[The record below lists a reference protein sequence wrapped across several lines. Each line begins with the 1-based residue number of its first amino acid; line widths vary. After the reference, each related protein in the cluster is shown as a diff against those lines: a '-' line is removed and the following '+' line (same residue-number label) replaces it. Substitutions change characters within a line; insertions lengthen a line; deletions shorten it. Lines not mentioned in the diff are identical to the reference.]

1 MEWVNLPMDTCI
13 TRYTKEPQSVG
24 FLITSLNL
32 GKAMKGTM
40 LQKYCKPPEK
50 QIFDKKEIIE
60 WRKLSIHMDT
70 ANTRYTKD
78 PESLN
83 SLVTTLNLRK
93 AMKRRLLKRFKL
105 HEKQNFYKS

>member
-1 MEWVNLPMDTCI
+1 MDTCI

-60 WRKLSIHMDT
+60 
-70 ANTRYTKD
+70 
-78 PESLN
+78 
-83 SLVTTLNLRK
+83 
-93 AMKRRLLKRFKL
+93 
-105 HEKQNFYKS
+105 